1 MSFNK
6 LWGTQQKNEIYFW
19 MNEMGNL
26 AYFLDDYQP
35 RSQKGFLKRARKTK
49 NGINV
54 EQDVVWAYGMVW
66 VDDTRCTD
74 PNCKGASGR
83 SLLLTM
89 CKHRHYYHSKMPVE
103 IIDACS
109 AYKRL
114 RNGYADGC
122 GWLMRQDQSLV
133 SHVNNKYKT
142 FSMASIGFADEVDPQ
157 DEDYRAEWMYVSDN
171 MTFIE
176 ACEEFYRLNEE
187 LKTFLKSG

>member
-19 MNEMGNL
+19 MNEMDNL
-26 AYFLDDYQP
+26 AYYLDDYQP

-54 EQDVVWAYGMVW
+54 ELDVVWAYGVEW
-66 VDDTRCTD
+66 TDDTRCTD
-74 PNCKGASGR
+74 PNCHGMR
-83 SLLLTM
+83 LTM
-89 CKHRHYYHSKMPVE
+89 CKHRHFYHSKMPVE
-103 IIDACS
+103 IIDACR

-114 RNGYADGC
+114 RNGTGNYPKD
-122 GWLMRQDQSLV
+122 LPLRMIRQDQSLV
-133 SHVNNKYKT
+133 SHVNNKYKI
-142 FSMASIGFADEVDPQ
+142 FSVTSIGFQDEFDPKS
-157 DEDYRAEWMYVSDN
+157 EDYRAERIGFDT

-187 LKTFLKSG
+187 LKTILQAA